1 MLKLCIYQN
10 HRIYTLHRV
19 LHFSSDLINLPFKC
33 KELPFF
39 IWEVQSPVQDPCTF
53 LQNLYKI
60 SHKNCQ
66 KSRFSLLSAR
76 ECTAKFWHI
85 TPKVECRISRKRH
98 FLSVKCRVSILY
110 MRYPDIANCNIA
122 SIEFLKNSTVSYDY
136 FIQLEFVFNFE
147 SKVLN
152 QL

>member
-1 MLKLCIYQN
+1 VQ
-10 HRIYTLHRV
+10 RIAIFYMGSAER
-19 LHFSSDLINLPFKC
+19 
-33 KELPFF
+33 
-39 IWEVQSPVQDPCTF
+39 VQDPCTF

-110 MRYPDIANCNIA
+110 MRYPDIA
-122 SIEFLKNSTVSYDY
+122 SIEFKKNSTASYDY